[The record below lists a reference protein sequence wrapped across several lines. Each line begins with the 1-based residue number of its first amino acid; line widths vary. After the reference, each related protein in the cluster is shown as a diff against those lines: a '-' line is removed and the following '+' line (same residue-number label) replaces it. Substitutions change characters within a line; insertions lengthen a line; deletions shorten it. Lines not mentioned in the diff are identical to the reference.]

1 MKNIIAIQG
10 YKATG
15 KDEVAK
21 YINYMLNTPF
31 WMHIYW
37 LAKLLNFKPIMHKW
51 RIVKYA
57 DSLKRMLSTMMNI
70 EVSMFE
76 NRDFKEF
83 YYFNFNTYQL
93 LDANKQ
99 DVPNT
104 LTDKS
109 FNRELKR
116 NNLNVATEYTLS
128 VRQILQFFGTDIIR
142 KFFGNELW
150 IHTTLNTKYNN
161 LIISDQRFAIENQT
175 VYNSGYNT
183 YIIHIVR
190 SGHTA
195 GLHASEKELE
205 ELLNTKKYN
214 MLLENNG
221 TLKDLFYACK
231 SITYYYLI

>member
-1 MKNIIAIQG
+1 M
-10 YKATG
+10 
-15 KDEVAK
+15 
-21 YINYMLNTPF
+21 
-31 WMHIYW
+31 
-37 LAKLLNFKPIMHKW
+37 
-51 RIVKYA
+51 KYA

-142 KFFGNELW
+142 KFFGNEL
-150 IHTTLNTKYNN
+150 
-161 LIISDQRFAIENQT
+161 
-175 VYNSGYNT
+175 
-183 YIIHIVR
+183 
-190 SGHTA
+190 
-195 GLHASEKELE
+195 
-205 ELLNTKKYN
+205 
-214 MLLENNG
+214 
-221 TLKDLFYACK
+221 
-231 SITYYYLI
+231 